1 MLKRVAN
8 FLFPE
13 FSEWQDVYINYNILT
28 GYVTLL
34 QERRNLR
41 TNKKQLNVVRKLVN
55 DYAFNAINT

>member
-13 FSEWQDVYINYNILT
+13 FSEWQDVYINYNNAT